1 MSRSQPGGKEGSGDE
16 DNDNHSTQERWAPSG
31 KATQHAP
38 APPPLGQALGRDG
51 RPGSRC
57 RSGPHSASAPSRR
70 IRGLI
75 SEYAIS
81 TRRFTSRYPTAVIK
95 TTAVGYLLVNL
106 LVDIAYSLIN
116 PRIRLEGAEAE

>member
-1 MSRSQPGGKEGSGDE
+1 MRRRQPGGKERRDNE
-16 DNDNHSTQERWAPSG
+16 DNDNHSTNERGAPSG
-31 KATQHAP
+31 KATQHTP
-38 APPPLGQALGRDG
+38 APPPSGQALGRDG
-51 RPGSRC
+51 RLGSRC

-95 TTAVGYLLVNL
+95 TTACTC
-106 LVDIAYSLIN
+106 A
-116 PRIRLEGAEAE
+116 